1 MFNSNFGGSSLS
13 VQNKNAVI
21 EPTPEQR
28 NELFKLLLDDPM
40 YYSVELPLILP
51 DTTEDRA
58 PFAKATRV
66 FRNSN
71 FGKDVDDYDK
81 KELMVELANNI
92 IGTIR
97 EKKLKPKITDVI
109 VGTDGVDGYT
119 EIPVSRGLSVGTSPR
134 NVGSR
139 SVGSRSV
146 GTDAENVSGFIEGV
160 YVGDHRL
167 FNLNERGQ
175 RVYQRGN
182 RVMSPRAIARQ
193 NATILNELR
202 GGSSLNGLIDDYIRE
217 QSVAETSSDFF
228 DRMDNNGYP

>member
-1 MFNSNFGGSSLS
+1 MFNTNFGNSSLS
-13 VQNKNAVI
+13 IQNKNAII

-58 PFAKATRV
+58 PFARATRV

-71 FGKDVDDYDK
+71 FDIDNSDYNK

-139 SVGSRSV
+139 RV
-146 GTDAENVSGFIEGV
+146 GTDADNLSGFIEGV

-182 RVMSPRAIARQ
+182 RVMSPRAISRQ
-193 NATILNELR
+193 NTRILNDLR
-202 GGSSLNGLIDDYIRE
+202 GGSSLNGLLDDYIRE
-217 QSVAETSSDFF
+217 QSVAESSSDFF
-228 DRMDNNGYP
+228 DRMDNHGYP